1 MGQIRNIPKIGYFA
15 PNMPY
20 PAPPLIET
28 KAAPIRKITTTNE
41 FIFQLIFLF
50 LFLLINIIY
59 IAYVIKRKFGF

>member
-1 MGQIRNIPKIGYFA
+1 
-15 PNMPY
+15 MPY